1 MREEDYADVPDEV
14 MAEYFAERYRRRGK
28 GGLFLWNRRR
38 ADKKGVCRFRNKRTL
53 LRGDSQGGGNNRES
67 ERRKAMIVIIA
78 NDKAREWLRKIHTN
92 VRCSR
97 CAYCGVMRYV
107 NK

>member
-1 MREEDYADVPDEV
+1 
-14 MAEYFAERYRRRGK
+14 
-28 GGLFLWNRRR
+28 
-38 ADKKGVCRFRNKRTL
+38 
-53 LRGDSQGGGNNRES
+53 
-67 ERRKAMIVIIA
+67 MIVIIA